1 MNARVLDLIESYER
15 YSSLYDDEAKY
26 YFELLFNNND
36 AAPIFC
42 DLMGMPEYLE
52 DITVRKYIDLLMQ
65 QSQNTVVT
73 LKDVAKGEYE
83 FRDGKWYV
91 PVAFRKSVSYIDQGG
106 YVFSVEDY
114 FGAEYNMLMQLCY
127 DPVTDNCYACSV
139 KGELKSTKTFPKERF
154 MIVDRSTE
162 IDPKSAKY
170 MESLTV
176 NGMPLEYNQFGQA
189 ILAPGEISTYDPDVE
204 ITTEKGYEGFNYDV
218 VSFKFNPKNT
228 RIRLRYGYAPFAY
241 SVNNLNNKFTEKS
254 SAMEMGADLGFAF
267 QVGVKSK
274 MSFNFGAAL
283 SLSNISLDYS
293 PASPVRYDYSYL
305 SGASNGMLTTGT
317 VAYQINGASEAVKYT
332 DFVVP
337 VYFEVEHNVNK
348 WLMISWDFGVKGYYA
363 LGSQVVTPYSLV
375 AMASV
380 NGGAQNNV
388 MLASAADGRPVFV
401 VPNSYAKNTIDLS
414 ATANLGA
421 DFSLYKRNIY
431 AMLRVGYEYGILNSY
446 QSDQR
451 AFDQLT
457 PVVYDAD
464 AGKHVAVN
472 SLFSGQSFKRN
483 ALWISFGFKFKL

>member
-1 MNARVLDLIESYER
+1 
-15 YSSLYDDEAKY
+15 
-26 YFELLFNNND
+26 
-36 AAPIFC
+36 
-42 DLMGMPEYLE
+42 
-52 DITVRKYIDLLMQ
+52 
-65 QSQNTVVT
+65 
-73 LKDVAKGEYE
+73 
-83 FRDGKWYV
+83 
-91 PVAFRKSVSYIDQGG
+91 
-106 YVFSVEDY
+106 
-114 FGAEYNMLMQLCY
+114 
-127 DPVTDNCYACSV
+127 
-139 KGELKSTKTFPKERF
+139 
-154 MIVDRSTE
+154 
-162 IDPKSAKY
+162 
-170 MESLTV
+170 
-176 NGMPLEYNQFGQA
+176 
-189 ILAPGEISTYDPDVE
+189 
-204 ITTEKGYEGFNYDV
+204 
-218 VSFKFNPKNT
+218 
-228 RIRLRYGYAPFAY
+228 
-241 SVNNLNNKFTEKS
+241 
-254 SAMEMGADLGFAF
+254 
-267 QVGVKSK
+267 
-274 MSFNFGAAL
+274 
-283 SLSNISLDYS
+283 
-293 PASPVRYDYSYL
+293 
-305 SGASNGMLTTGT
+305 MLTTGT

-375 AMASV
+375 ANASV

-421 DFSLYKRNIY
+421 DFNLYKRNIY